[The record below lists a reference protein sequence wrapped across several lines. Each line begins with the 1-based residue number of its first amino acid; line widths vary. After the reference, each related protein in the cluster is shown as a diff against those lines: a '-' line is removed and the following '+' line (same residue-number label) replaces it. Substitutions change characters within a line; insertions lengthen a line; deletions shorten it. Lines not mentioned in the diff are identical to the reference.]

1 VFLKVF
7 PNLKFLQLKGS
18 YELDSYGTA
27 VAIGNL
33 LRCCPVLQELHLMF
47 EIHGDLYATPTG
59 WVRHPEERQAQL
71 DLEKSMGLL
80 QRLKSERVTCST
92 SSGVD
97 GDTFDDGDL
106 YPLKVRS
113 FPCLESHLRK
123 IRLEFKLESFNCF
136 EVKLTKFL
144 VENAVALEEIEVHD
158 GDQRVYDHV
167 HHKLAI
173 WRANSAKSRIKIVGK
188 HNNGSSL

>member
-1 VFLKVF
+1 
-7 PNLKFLQLKGS
+7 
-18 YELDSYGTA
+18 
-27 VAIGNL
+27 
-33 LRCCPVLQELHLMF
+33 M
-47 EIHGDLYATPTG
+47 
-59 WVRHPEERQAQL
+59 
-71 DLEKSMGLL
+71 
-80 QRLKSERVTCST
+80 
-92 SSGVD
+92 
-97 GDTFDDGDL
+97 
-106 YPLKVRS
+106 
-113 FPCLESHLRK
+113 RK